1 MKFDVGD
8 EVQWKSNGKVKTG
21 TVRAVINAGGQPT
34 EEICA
39 FAGSMSVEF
48 NPDQVR
54 KEESYIVRVDRGQ
67 GKKSALYWPL
77 ASGLKLLR
85 KAEPP
90 APSGELPEMEN
101 TRSPLGKVC
110 EKWRAQKDKI
120 KAETEALKPVEQEV
134 MEEMKKSDRRKVCIK
149 HDDHPYHFEIKSRG
163 DRLVVHRGK

>member
-21 TVRAVINAGGQPT
+21 TVEVIVVAGVPAT
-34 EEICA
+34 EAMPPE
-39 FAGSMSVEF
+39 MRRLNLEF
-48 NPDQVR
+48 NPNQVR
-54 KEESYIVRVDRGQ
+54 KEESYIILILRGE
-67 GKKSALYWPL
+67 GKKPLYYWPL
-77 ASGLKLLR
+77 ASGLRLLQ
-85 KAEPP
+85 KAEP

-163 DRLVVHRGK
+163 DRLIVHRGK